1 MTTPTLYF
9 DGVKRRIYEV
19 PPGASYITD
28 VNGYRI
34 YDGGTLN
41 APLMT
46 IDVKKDMW
54 SRWIDWH
61 ALNDWALLAFS
72 KSGGAQR
79 PNGSYQ
85 TADFTLLTQS
95 GWRFVMANYPHETV
109 FYGNLQSEGSDTL
122 FDISRL
128 TAQGIMPR
136 LVGSDALL
144 TYNTG
149 SSLNEQDK
157 TDISNMVWT
166 HSFVSKLLTVA
177 KFLGLK

>member
-1 MTTPTLYF
+1 MPSPSWFF
-9 DGVKRRIYEV
+9 DGDNRRIYEV
-19 PPGASYITD
+19 PPGATYVVDGS
-28 VNGYRI
+28 GFRI
-34 YDGGTLN
+34 YNGGSN
-41 APLMT
+41 FPLLT
-46 IDVKKDMW
+46 TDVKKDLW

-85 TADFTLLTQS
+85 SADFTLLTSS
-95 GWRFVMANYPHETV
+95 GWRLVMANYPHETV
-109 FYGNLQSEGSDTL
+109 FYGNLQPEGSDSL
-122 FDISRL
+122 FDTARL
-128 TAQGIMPR
+128 TSQGIMPR

-157 TDISNMVWT
+157 IDISNMVWT
-166 HSFVSKLLTVA
+166 NQFVSKLLTVA